1 MAPYEVVKKDTVFPL
16 YLMKVGDNLQKFLP
30 LEEAGKAFDNGFSD
44 VEIVGPVLLEDFSV
58 RGITPEERLRIGE
71 FADEYEK

>member
-1 MAPYEVVKKDTVFPL
+1 MTPDEAAKKDIEFPR
-16 YLMKVGDNLQKFLP
+16 YLMKIGENIQKFLP
-30 LEEAGKAFDNGFSD
+30 IEEAGKSFDNGFS
-44 VEIVGPVLLEDFSV
+44 VEIVGLVLLEDFTA